1 MLTSVCSS
9 IYIGVVT
16 GLPTVGVAK
25 NLHQLQELGP
35 QFARDSVSSRLEQDS
50 GRHVTLATA
59 EVGHHTNHP
68 YPSEVSMNLREV
80 SLCLLLVESA

>member
-1 MLTSVCSS
+1 MFKAIV
-9 IYIGVVT
+9 GVVT
-16 GLPTVGVAK
+16 ALPTVGVAK

-59 EVGHHTNHP
+59 EVGQHCVIIILN
-68 YPSEVSMNLREV
+68 RAF
-80 SLCLLLVESA
+80 SLLKCLIL

>member
-1 MLTSVCSS
+1 M
-9 IYIGVVT
+9 VT

-35 QFARDSVSSRLEQDS
+35 QFARDSVLSRLEQDR

-59 EVGHHTNHP
+59 EVGATLH
-68 YPSEVSMNLREV
+68 LI
-80 SLCLLLVESA
+80 